1 MMTLF
6 KGNNQESSCK
16 KTIPAFEKVFKNTIL
31 KKAIIEIYLENPF
44 MLLTRTL
51 GKNLISEYK
60 QDNLIISNEN
70 RHKTRIVSIPLSE
83 IKEYGFKQFA
93 DNEFE
98 ISFEIQNVIYKVC
111 AVV

>member
-1 MMTLF
+1 MALL

-16 KTIPAFEKVFKNTIL
+16 KAIPAFEKVFKNTIL
-31 KKAIIEIYLENPF
+31 KRATIEIYLENPF

-60 QDNLIISNEN
+60 QDNLIISNWN
-70 RHKTRIVSIPLSE
+70 RHKTRIASIPLSE

-98 ISFEIQNVIYKVC
+98 IRFEIQNIIYKVY
-111 AVV
+111 AII